1 MIRRNDRLISIYYY
15 FFFVTFIFAYFL
27 FNVFSVRDYTF
38 YALEAE
44 SITEP

>member
-1 MIRRNDRLISIYYY
+1 MIRRNDQLISINL
-15 FFFVTFIFAYFL
+15 FFFVTFIFAYCL
-27 FNVFSVRDYTF
+27 LNVFSVRDYTF